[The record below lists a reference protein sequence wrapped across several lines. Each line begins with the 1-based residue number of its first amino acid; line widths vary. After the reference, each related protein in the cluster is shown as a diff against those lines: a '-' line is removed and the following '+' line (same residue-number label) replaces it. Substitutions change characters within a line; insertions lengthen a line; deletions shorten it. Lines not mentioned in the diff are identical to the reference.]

1 MKGLLIV
8 IFFLGFFV
16 MSVTAQE
23 LDITFVGTVVSVKP
37 LEVSI
42 DEVLATAAE
51 QVCNTVEVVSTGAV
65 PELGPGDR
73 VHVFGNYD
81 PVNCVVSVES
91 EDHFLYVLPRGAELE
106 QLPQSIQFI
115 GEITRIY
122 EMRGERFCDI
132 SVKEVLVVTYQ
143 EQEMCGVVTVKIDP
157 VVGEVE
163 EGVLPGD
170 EVKFSGTYDEKS
182 CRGSLGGHEDYLS
195 KSKGTGGAWLLV
207 LGGFVGYLVLRR
219 VIN

>member
-8 IFFLGFFV
+8 ILFLGFLV

-23 LDITFVGTVVSVKP
+23 LDITFVGTVESVKP

-51 QVCNTVEVVSTGAV
+51 EVCDTVEVVSTSAV
-65 PELGPGDR
+65 PEVASGDR
-73 VHVFGNYD
+73 VHVFGSYD

-91 EDHFLYVLPRGAELE
+91 EEHFIYVLPRGAELE

-122 EMRGERFCDI
+122 EVRGEKFCDI

-157 VVGEVE
+157 VVGKVE
-163 EGVLPGD
+163 EGLLPGD

-182 CRGSLGGHEDYLS
+182 CRGSLGGHEDYLR
-195 KSKGTGGAWLLV
+195 KNKGTGGAWLLV
-207 LGGFVGYLVLRR
+207 LGGFVGYLVVRR
-219 VIN
+219 T

>member
-8 IFFLGFFV
+8 MLFLGVLV
-16 MSVTAQE
+16 MSVTGEE
-23 LDITFVGTVVSVKP
+23 LDITFLGTVESVSP
-37 LEVSI
+37 LRVSI
-42 DEVLATAAE
+42 DEVLATAAD
-51 QVCNTVEVVSTGAV
+51 QVCDTVEVVTTGAV
-65 PELGPGDR
+65 PGIAPGDK
-73 VHVFGNYD
+73 VHIFGSYD
-81 PVNCVVSVES
+81 PVTCVVSVES
-91 EDHFLYVLPRGAELE
+91 EEHFLYILPRGAELE

-115 GEITRIY
+115 GEIVRIY

-157 VVGEVE
+157 AVGEVE
-163 EGVLPGD
+163 EGLLPGD

-182 CRGSLGGHEDYLS
+182 CRGSLGGHEDYLR

-207 LGGFVGYLVLRR
+207 LGGLVGYLVLRR
-219 VIN
+219 AG

>member
-8 IFFLGFFV
+8 ILFLGFFV

-23 LDITFVGTVVSVKP
+23 LDITFVGTVESVEP

-51 QVCNTVEVVSTGAV
+51 EVCDTVEVVSTGAV
-65 PELGPGDR
+65 PEVASGDR
-73 VHVFGNYD
+73 VHVFGSFD

-91 EDHFLYVLPRGAELE
+91 EEHFIYVLPRGAELE

-115 GEITRIY
+115 GKITRIY
-122 EMRGERFCDI
+122 EVRGERFCDI

-163 EGVLPGD
+163 EGLLPGD

-182 CRGSLGGHEDYLS
+182 CRGSLGGHEDYLR
-195 KSKGTGGAWLLV
+195 KNRGTGGAWLLV

-219 VIN
+219 VG